1 MSCTPFATMQRTL
14 WRLLLCLLFVL
25 PATLRG
31 APQGYALDFDGVDDS
46 VEFVLAGGQTM
57 EPPYTMGAWVYLRSG
72 STLGGQR
79 TGVFS
84 TPACG
89 GGGGGVELL
98 IRANTENPDTRRWHF
113 ATPKISETEFFR
125 LGSPGP

>member
-1 MSCTPFATMQRTL
+1 MQRAL
-14 WRLLLCLLFVL
+14 WRLLLCFLALL

-46 VEFVLAGGQTM
+46 VEFVLAGGQPM
-57 EPPYTMGAWVYLRSG
+57 APPYTIAAWVYLRSG
-72 STLGGQR
+72 STLGGKR
-79 TGVFS
+79 TAVFS
-84 TPACG
+84 TPG
-89 GGGGGVELL
+89 GGGGGELM